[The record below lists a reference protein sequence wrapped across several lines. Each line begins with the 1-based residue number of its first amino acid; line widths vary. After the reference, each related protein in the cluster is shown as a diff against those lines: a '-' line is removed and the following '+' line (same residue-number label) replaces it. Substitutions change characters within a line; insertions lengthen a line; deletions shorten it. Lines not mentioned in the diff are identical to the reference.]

1 MNGFDIVV
9 LALLVGGALIG
20 LARGAM
26 RIVIGI
32 ASLLVAF
39 FLANRY
45 QDQFASVLMQRHVSA
60 TPARIAAYLLI
71 FVLTMIAGGLVAWL
85 VAKLLKLAMLS
96 WADRL
101 AGAALGLVF
110 ALLAAAFLVHPLAA
124 STPGGSRLLAGSK
137 LAPYVS
143 VVADVGNAA
152 APDAVAKRY
161 DEGMGTL
168 RKIWSGQQPLP
179 DTGEVKKAIEKAVD
193 AGKSAVKKTAKDSTE
208 APPPP
213 TGEKR

>member
-1 MNGFDIVV
+1 MNGFDIVI
-9 LALLVGGALIG
+9 LALVGGGVLIG
-20 LARGAM
+20 LSRGAT

-32 ASLLVAF
+32 ASLVVAF
-39 FLANRY
+39 FLANLY
-45 QDQFASVLMQRHVSA
+45 QDRFASVLMQRHVAA
-60 TPARIAAYLLI
+60 TPARIASYLLI
-71 FVLTMIAGGLVAWL
+71 FLLTMIAGGLVAWL
-85 VAKLLKLAMLS
+85 VATLLKLAMLS

-124 STPGGSRLLAGSK
+124 STPGGSRLLAESK

-143 VVADVGNAA
+143 VLADVGNAA

-161 DEGMGTL
+161 DEGMGKL
-168 RKIWSGQQPLP
+168 RRIWSGQERLP
-179 DTGEVKKAIEKAVD
+179 DADEAKKALEKAIE
-193 AGKSAVKKTAKDSTE
+193 AGKNATKA
-208 APPPP
+208 AAPP